1 MTSILLI
8 RHGQT
13 KSNITGFYMGRS
25 NEDLTEV
32 GYTQARHL
40 SSRLASL
47 PIVSVYTSQLRR
59 TYATASILAEPH
71 RLEPKVLDD
80 LTEIHLGDWQGLHMD
95 EIARRWSEVWR
106 QWRADP
112 SEITVPNGESF
123 TEVTER
129 VLQVFQRIVEANR
142 DKQSAIVAHEVIVK
156 VLVAH
161 ALGAPNSIY
170 RGFEVSNASL
180 SMVRINNNRLQL
192 IKLNDTSHLES

>member
-25 NEDLTEV
+25 NEDLTEG
-32 GYTQARHL
+32 GYTQARRL
-40 SSRLASL
+40 SSKLASL
-47 PIVSVYTSQLRR
+47 PIVSVYTSPLRR

-95 EIARRWSEVWR
+95 EIAQRWPEVWR
-106 QWRADP
+106 QWRTDP

-142 DKQSAIVAHEVIVK
+142 DKQSAIVVHEVIVK